1 MIQVFVHAEPRTL
14 GYQFATAKV
23 LAGATEEFRKE
34 ELRSLTDPEIR
45 EVLESEFSSL
55 PPRLGRM
62 ILFDLTFAPKHPG
75 GLCQQEVPGMRTG
88 RFSILNVF
96 ENKLFQAGDLLKVL
110 NFKCF
115 RKSTFTDGG
124 FQKFSVSNVF
134 ESRVLQTGDFKCS
147 QF

>member
-1 MIQVFVHAEPRTL
+1 
-14 GYQFATAKV
+14 
-23 LAGATEEFRKE
+23 
-34 ELRSLTDPEIR
+34 
-45 EVLESEFSSL
+45 
-55 PPRLGRM
+55 
-62 ILFDLTFAPKHPG
+62 
-75 GLCQQEVPGMRTG
+75 MRTG

-115 RKSTFTDGG
+115 RQSTFTDGG

>member
-1 MIQVFVHAEPRTL
+1 M
-14 GYQFATAKV
+14 
-23 LAGATEEFRKE
+23 
-34 ELRSLTDPEIR
+34 
-45 EVLESEFSSL
+45 LESEFSSL

-88 RFSILNVF
+88 GFSILNVF
-96 ENKLFQAGDLLKVL
+96 ENFSKQGILKVL

-147 QF
+147 QFQMFLKVDFYRKGILHVLNLIFF

>member
-1 MIQVFVHAEPRTL
+1 
-14 GYQFATAKV
+14 
-23 LAGATEEFRKE
+23 
-34 ELRSLTDPEIR
+34 
-45 EVLESEFSSL
+45 
-55 PPRLGRM
+55 M

-96 ENKLFQAGDLLKVL
+96 ENFSKQGILKVL

-115 RKSTFTDGG
+115 GKSTFTDMG
-124 FQKFSVSNVF
+124 FQKFSISNVF

>member
-1 MIQVFVHAEPRTL
+1 MHAEPRTV

-23 LAGATEEFRKE
+23 LAGATDEFRKE

-96 ENKLFQAGDLLKVL
+96 ENFSKQGILKVL

-115 RKSTFTDGG
+115 GKSTFTDRG
-124 FQKFSVSNVF
+124 FQKFSISNVF
-134 ESRVLQTGDFKCS
+134 ESRVFRPPITF
-147 QF
+147 